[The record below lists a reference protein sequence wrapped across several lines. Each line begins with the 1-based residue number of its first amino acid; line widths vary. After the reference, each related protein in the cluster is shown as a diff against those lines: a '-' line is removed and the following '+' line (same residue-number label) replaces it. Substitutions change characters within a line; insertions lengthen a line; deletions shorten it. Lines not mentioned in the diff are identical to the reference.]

1 MRYGG
6 IAMNKTYIVRLTDD
20 ERQALVPLTRRGKAA
35 ASKLKH
41 APILLPVD
49 AHGPNWSDEHVA
61 TA

>member
-1 MRYGG
+1 
-6 IAMNKTYIVRLTDD
+6 MNKTYSVRLTDD